1 MTGAEKRRQ
10 KSEDRSQDAGTP
22 GRFRSSSR
30 PGSPPVSCLLSPVFR
45 AAFSLLEL
53 MIAIVILGIGMVMV
67 ATVFPIG
74 IDMAA
79 QTVQMNIAQAVAD
92 VALGTLQLKVP
103 RWPNKVPG
111 PALKAAP
118 DVLRTEFGSATDPVE
133 IDVSDQTALGLN
145 GHFTT
150 IWDISAM
157 TADVEVVKRLR
168 FFTETTGWTAEKGP
182 SGPGDAWDY
191 AYVIPSQNLP
201 PAYANIASIN
211 SLPPAIP
218 PTLGRVPDVY
228 PLNLIDQVYPP
239 VQRTRADGSSRDFL
253 DSATET
259 GIRSDLAGRR
269 YSWIAIHHLTDSNA
283 GGSRFVVT
291 LLVTYRSNLAN
302 RYARQA
308 DADSDPSVY
317 APVFNP
323 DPDLNTLNAPVPD
336 AEDTDMLFPRPWL
349 VRFNQVNLGT
359 GEVRCMKAV
368 ADLLPTGSYFVAARS
383 MYAFP
388 NNVPQLAIAAGAAYE
403 VLSRQG
409 DLGNPVWTLQIRRQR
424 PIDNVVWVP
433 GDANNLK
440 DPREVLYAW
449 VIPPAIERSGKTY
462 SFQAKS
468 PVAGVFMRMVE

>member
-1 MTGAEKRRQ
+1 
-10 KSEDRSQDAGTP
+10 
-22 GRFRSSSR
+22 
-30 PGSPPVSCLLSPVFR
+30 
-45 AAFSLLEL
+45 

-111 PALKAAP
+111 PALRAAP

-133 IDVSDQTALGLN
+133 IDAKDQIALEAN
-145 GHFTT
+145 GWSTM
-150 IWDISAM
+150 IWDVNGLPN
-157 TADVEVVKRLR
+157 ADAEVVNRLR
-168 FFTETTGWTAEKGP
+168 FFTETTGWTSEKGA
-182 SGPGDAWDY
+182 SGPGYAWDY

-201 PAYANIASIN
+201 PAYGSITSLN
-211 SLPPAIP
+211 SLSPAIP
-218 PTLGRVPDVY
+218 PTLGRVPDVH

-239 VQRTRADGSSRDFL
+239 VQRTRADGSPRDFL

-259 GIRSDLAGRR
+259 GVRSDLAERR

-336 AEDTDMLFPRPWL
+336 AADKDMLFPRPWL
-349 VRFNQVNLGT
+349 VRFNQVNLGA

-368 ADLLPTGSYFVAARS
+368 ADLLPPGSYFVAARS

-388 NNVPQLAIAAGAAYE
+388 GGNPHLAIAAGAAYE

-409 DLGNPVWTLQIRRQR
+409 DPANPVWSLQIRRQQ
-424 PIDNVVWVP
+424 PIDGVGPWVP
-433 GDANNLK
+433 GDANN
-440 DPREVLYAW
+440 PRPLEVLYAW
-449 VIPPAIERSGKTY
+449 VIPPAIERSGNTY